1 LKKVTLYTDG
11 SSPEN
16 AKGSGRGGY
25 CAILT
30 FNGHEKVVSGH
41 ADNTTNNRME
51 MSAVI
56 EGLRSLKYRCDV
68 TIVTDS
74 EYVMRGVTE
83 WMPRWDISAGRN
95 SRGRPLKNADL
106 WAALMM
112 ELLEHDVHWEWVRG
126 HTGHPMNEKCDLI
139 ARQESGV

>member
-1 LKKVTLYTDG
+1 MKQVVIYTDG

-30 FNGHEKVVSGH
+30 FNGKERVVSGH
-41 ADNTTNNRME
+41 ANDTTNNRME
-51 MSAVI
+51 MMAVI
-56 EGLRSLKYRCDV
+56 MGLRALKEPCEV

-83 WMPRWDISAGRN
+83 WMPRWDVNAGKN
-95 SRGRPLKNADL
+95 SRGKPLKNSDL
-106 WAALMM
+106 WAALQV
-112 ELLEHDVHWEWVRG
+112 ELLEHRVQWEWVRG
-126 HTGHPMNEKCDLI
+126 HTGHPMNERCDKI
-139 ARQESGV
+139 ARWESGI